1 MTGVILLPSPALDHI
16 VRLIETF
23 SITEMI
29 ADTVGAIGVEID
41 RGSRVLRAFG
51 EAVNLVE
58 PLRIRFWHQRGLTLA
73 QVALLFQL
81 HERDAQAVG
90 ELAEAM
96 HVRPSTITGLTARL
110 EQGGY
115 VRRRNDMVD
124 RRIVRV
130 ELTGTAFRVLDE
142 IRNETR
148 LFLGS
153 ALESLGE
160 ERSEQLAELLE
171 ALVETV
177 SSHGEMDI
185 DGDAVPQ
192 QAEERSP

>member
-1 MTGVILLPSPALDHI
+1 M
-16 VRLIETF
+16 ET
-23 SITEMI
+23 E
-29 ADTVGAIGVEID
+29 

-81 HERDAQAVG
+81 HERNAQAVG

-96 HVRPSTITGLTARL
+96 HVRPSAITGLTDRL
-110 EQGGY
+110 AQAGF
-115 VRRRNDMVD
+115 VRRRHDLVD

-130 ELTGTAFRVLDE
+130 ELTGAAFRVLDE
-142 IRNETR
+142 IRVETR
-148 LFLGS
+148 LFLGR

-160 ERSEQLAELLE
+160 VRSEQLAELLE
-171 ALVETV
+171 ALVEAV
-177 SSHGEMDI
+177 GSHSEMDI
-185 DGDAVPQ
+185 DCDAVPQ
-192 QAEERSP
+192 A